1 MVVLPKEISGI
12 VENPIRHFEENPI
25 GILDIIAFACEAEF
39 DFDKAVA
46 EAAADKFELL
56 EGVPVEQIRERFE
69 KIISS
74 KRAGKGLTL
83 LTNVGVLDSI
93 LGKQATQ
100 NMSKAEVEDFSIY
113 VENID
118 KTKQTRLRRLALFY
132 KCFTPK
138 KAEAAIKR
146 LEYSPEDE
154 GFLLDGIYLLDKLYF
169 LTNKYDLKKF
179 LVKYGMERYDFLNNL
194 SKAQRIVYDLSVN
207 RIVSRQYVMDNI
219 KEYDE
224 PIFVEDLVIGPEDL
238 RNAGIPDD
246 EFDRIFDAVLDITH
260 IKPYLNTKKDLLEYA
275 NKFYKNKWAATFRKL
290 KFIK

>member
-1 MVVLPKEISGI
+1 M
-12 VENPIRHFEENPI
+12 
-25 GILDIIAFACEAEF
+25 
-39 DFDKAVA
+39 
-46 EAAADKFELL
+46 
-56 EGVPVEQIRERFE
+56 
-69 KIISS
+69 
-74 KRAGKGLTL
+74 
-83 LTNVGVLDSI
+83 
-93 LGKQATQ
+93 
-100 NMSKAEVEDFSIY
+100 
-113 VENID
+113 
-118 KTKQTRLRRLALFY
+118 
-132 KCFTPK
+132 
-138 KAEAAIKR
+138 
-146 LEYSPEDE
+146 
-154 GFLLDGIYLLDKLYF
+154 DGIYLLDKLYF

-260 IKPYLNTKKDLLEYA
+260 MKPYLNTKKDLLEYA